1 MRKKK
6 TPQTLH
12 FCCPLF
18 LFPLF
23 VAATVFS
30 FRISL
35 FVSNTDGMNCDWKT
49 KKRTNTLVK
58 LATKRRTLSESKLRA
73 EKCGTILDVFVSHS
87 NRKMKKLAAT
97 SSTEKI
103 YKDIVDGDISLLY
116 EVMVVVKERRRDEQ
130 TGKYSSVAV
139 EKKASDFLRQTA
151 RNKKA
156 VAVKALK
163 EAKIAFMKTAYDI
176 RSRKN
181 ENCHHVF
188 DFYWKDGPD
197 NDFVVCSYDNNHHV
211 LAKRL
216 HGVCIHNGKE
226 ISVGFPELSALRCGR
241 VKGTQKAIKEAKVDP
256 FIVLTNESD
265 FVSPRLK
272 AMLLQASAS
281 AAETFYIVSFGA
293 GACRSGTTITR
304 KISDAFPQ
312 LRLECLFFDDRF
324 RMTRK
329 NGNSYEG
336 FTHTICPSSIALNRS
351 KLGVFEEMKEI
362 ESDASRNVLFK
373 FYKLNYH
380 DDYTF
385 NFHCLSGKVLAALL
399 SPDCAGFSKSNTKK
413 RKRGDAKANFA
424 YALNGV
430 YQCLSF
436 AIACAPLFY
445 VLESCGSEHKRR
457 LRNQPM
463 MASMCDDSILQT
475 YSQCKLEGGEGV
487 QKHTDTFS
495 NGTLCSD
502 CCTAASPCPH
512 YLRHTDS
519 SKLSR
524 ERLALWPKALD
535 DLVCEAII
543 KKMGRLYDLTKDS
556 M

>member
-1 MRKKK
+1 
-6 TPQTLH
+6 
-12 FCCPLF
+12 
-18 LFPLF
+18 
-23 VAATVFS
+23 
-30 FRISL
+30 
-35 FVSNTDGMNCDWKT
+35 MNCDWKT
-49 KKRTNTLVK
+49 TKRTNTLVK

-73 EKCGTILDVFVSHS
+73 AKCGTILDAFVNHP
-87 NRKMKKLAAT
+87 NRQMKKLAEADT

-103 YKDIVDGDISLLY
+103 YKDVVDGEIHLLY
-116 EVMVVVKERRRDEQ
+116 EVMVVVKERRQDEQ
-130 TGKYSSVAV
+130 SGKYMSVAV
-139 EKKASDFLRQTA
+139 EKKASDFLREAA
-151 RNKKA
+151 RGKKA
-156 VAVKALK
+156 AAVKALK
-163 EAKIAFMKTAYDI
+163 EAKEAWIRPAYEN

-181 ENCHHVF
+181 ENCPHVF
-188 DFYWKDGPD
+188 DFYWKDGPN

-216 HGVCIHNGKE
+216 HGVCIRNGKE
-226 ISVGFPELSALRCGR
+226 IFVGFPELSAMRCGR
-241 VKGTQKAIKEAKVDP
+241 VKGTQKAIKELKVDP

-272 AMLLQASAS
+272 ATLLQASAS
-281 AAETFYIVSFGA
+281 ASAAASTAAAAAASETFYIVSFGA
-293 GACRSGTTITR
+293 GACRSGTTIAR

-324 RMTRK
+324 RMMRK
-329 NGNSYEG
+329 SGNSYEG

-351 KLGVFEEMKEI
+351 KLGVLEEMKEI

-385 NFHCLSGKVLAALL
+385 NFHCLSGKVLAVLL

-424 YALNGV
+424 FALNGV

-457 LRNQPM
+457 LRNQRM
-463 MASMCDDSILQT
+463 MASMCKMCET
-475 YSQCKLEGGEGV
+475 YSQCKIGEKV

-524 ERLALWPKALD
+524 ERLALWPKAFD
-535 DLVCEAII
+535 ELVCDAII
-543 KKMGRLYDLTKDS
+543 KKMGRLYDLTKDD

>member
-1 MRKKK
+1 LKFLIHLATTLSGKKQKRKK
-6 TPQTLH
+6 TPIL
-12 FCCPLF
+12 P
-18 LFPLF
+18 
-23 VAATVFS
+23 
-30 FRISL
+30 I
-35 FVSNTDGMNCDWKT
+35 TDGMNCDWKT
-49 KKRTNTLVK
+49 TKRTNTLVK

-73 EKCGTILDVFVSHS
+73 AKCGTILDAFVIHPS
-87 NRKMKKLAAT
+87 RKIKKLVAADT

-103 YKDIVDGDISLLY
+103 YKDVVDGDISLLN

-130 TGKYSSVAV
+130 SGKYTSVVV
-139 EKKASDFLRQTA
+139 EKKASDFLRETA

-156 VAVKALK
+156 RAVKALK
-163 EAKIAFMKTAYDI
+163 EAKIAYVKPAYEN

-181 ENCHHVF
+181 ENCRHGF

-197 NDFVVCSYDNNHHV
+197 NDFIVCSYDNNHHV
-211 LAKRL
+211 LAKQL
-216 HGVCIHNGKE
+216 HGVCLRNGKE
-226 ISVGFPELSALRCGR
+226 ISVGFPELAALRCGR
-241 VKGTQKAIKEAKVDP
+241 VKGTQKAIKELKVDP

-272 AMLLQASAS
+272 ATLLQASAS
-281 AAETFYIVSFGA
+281 ASAAAAANSAASAETFYVVSFGA

-312 LRLECLFFDDRF
+312 LRLECLFFDSRF
-324 RMTRK
+324 RMMRK
-329 NGNSYEG
+329 SGNSYEG
-336 FTHTICPSSIALNRS
+336 FLHTICPSSIPLNQS
-351 KLGVFEEMKEI
+351 KLGVVEEMKEI
-362 ESDASRNVLFK
+362 ESDASRKVLFK

-380 DDYTF
+380 DDYAF
-385 NFHCLSGKVLAALL
+385 NFHCLSGKVLAVLL
-399 SPDCAGFSKSNTKK
+399 SPDRAGFSKSNTKK

-424 YALNGV
+424 FALNGV

-457 LRNQPM
+457 LTNQPM
-463 MASMCDDSILQT
+463 MASMCDDTILQT
-475 YSQCKLEGGEGV
+475 YSQCKIGEGV

-524 ERLALWPKALD
+524 ERLALWPKAFD
-535 DLVCEAII
+535 ELVCDAII
-543 KKMGRLYDLTKDS
+543 EKIERLYD
-556 M
+556 